1 MRNRQPASTGLQLV
15 TLTIGRFFL
24 TTGNRIVYPFL
35 PVFARGLGVSLA
47 AMSQLLV
54 IRSLAALIGPIFAPL
69 SERFGRKPMLIGS
82 LFFFA
87 AGCLLTVAFPNYWV
101 FGVTLALLSLTKV
114 IYDPVMQAHVGD
126 IVPYSRRGRAIA
138 FTEMSWSTAL
148 LIGAPVAGLLIARTY
163 WQSPFLWLAIG
174 VLVSIGL
181 IGLFLP
187 NKKGTVG
194 RHIGLRML
202 LHTVA
207 THPSLWAVALYMLL
221 LAAANDV
228 LLVVYGAWMETAFGL
243 SIGALGL
250 TAVVIGSAEL
260 SGELTVGAISDRF
273 GKRRLVLLS
282 ASLTAILYALLPLAQ
297 NNLTGALVGMFVLF
311 LFFEIAIV
319 AFVPIVTE
327 LMPETRSV
335 ALSVMGVSAALGRAL
350 GAFMA
355 PIVADLGGFT
365 ATGLVAGG
373 MTVLATIVLAMWVR
387 E

>member
-1 MRNRQPASTGLQLV
+1 MRNRQPASTGLQLT

-35 PVFARGLGVSLA
+35 PVFARGLGVSLT

-54 IRSLAALIGPIFAPL
+54 IRSLAALIGPVFAPL
-69 SERFGRKPMLIGS
+69 SERFGRKPMLLGS

-87 AGCLLTVAFPNYWV
+87 VGCLLTVALPDYWI
-101 FGVTLALLSLTKV
+101 FGATLALLSLTKV

-126 IVPYSRRGRAIA
+126 IVPYARRGRAIA

-148 LIGAPVAGLLIARTY
+148 LIGAPISGLLIARY
-163 WQSPFLWLAIG
+163 GWQSPLLWLAIG
-174 VLVSIGL
+174 ILASIAL
-181 IGLFLP
+181 TALFLP

-194 RHIGLRML
+194 RRVGLRML
-202 LHTVA
+202 LHALV

-221 LAAANDV
+221 LTTANDV
-228 LLVVYGAWMETAFGL
+228 LLVVYGTWMETAFGL
-243 SIGALGL
+243 SISALGL

-260 SGELTVGAISDRF
+260 SGEVTVGAISDRF
-273 GKRRLVLLS
+273 GKRRLVLIS
-282 ASLTAILYALLPLAQ
+282 ALLAAILYALLSLTQ
-297 NNLTGALVGMFVLF
+297 NNLTFALVGMFALF
-311 LFFEIAIV
+311 LCFEIAIV

-350 GAFMA
+350 GAFFA
-355 PIVADLGGFT
+355 PIVASLGGMT

-373 MTVLATIVLAMWVR
+373 ITVVAAIILAMWIR

>member
-1 MRNRQPASTGLQLV
+1 MRNRKPASTGLQLLI
-15 TLTIGRFFL
+15 LTIGRFFL

-35 PVFARGLGVSLA
+35 PVFARGLGVSLG

-87 AGCLLTVAFPNYWV
+87 VGCLLAVVFPTYWM
-101 FGVTLALLSLTKV
+101 FGVALALLSLTKV

-126 IVPYSRRGRAIA
+126 IVPYANRGRAIA

-148 LIGAPVAGLLIARTY
+148 LIGAPLAGFTIARFG

-174 VLVSIGL
+174 IFLSIGL
-181 IGLFLP
+181 TGLFLP
-187 NKKGTVG
+187 NRKGTVG
-194 RHIGLRML
+194 RRVGLRML
-202 LHTVA
+202 LHALV

-221 LAAANDV
+221 LMAANDV
-228 LLVVYGAWMETAFGL
+228 LLVVYGAWMETSFGL

-260 SGELTVGAISDRF
+260 SGEVTVGAISDRF
-273 GKRRLVLLS
+273 GKRRLVLVSVTL
-282 ASLTAILYALLPLAQ
+282 AAILYALLPLAQ
-297 NNLTGALVGMFVLF
+297 NNLTMALVGMFVLF
-311 LFFEIAIV
+311 LFFEIAVV
-319 AFVPIVTE
+319 AFVPIVSE

-350 GAFMA
+350 GAFIA
-355 PIVADLGGFT
+355 PLVANWGGIT
-365 ATGLVAGG
+365 ATGLVAGAI
-373 MTVLATIVLAMWVR
+373 TLLAMIVLAVWIR